1 MRWSW
6 QEAFAVADETTR
18 RALEHELGTLA
29 GNLAYRFFIALVPF
43 LVLLVA
49 VSGFVAHALQI
60 ADPAHQI
67 VGALGASL
75 PSDVAKVLQGQ
86 LEQTF
91 AARNAALVSAGV
103 VGTLVAAT
111 SAFMALFVACNRT
124 YGVAET
130 RSLVQRCGIALAL
143 TISAGTLVVVAF
155 TLVVAGEAISGRLV
169 DALGARGG
177 WGVVVGVAKG
187 LLEALLVLLAVMAL
201 YRIAPN
207 RRTRRSGMLPGALLF
222 VLVWV
227 VATQIFALYLSHSR
241 AFGPTYGALAG
252 AVILLIWFYVTS
264 LIVLVG
270 AELNAVIE
278 QRLNPTQ
285 VAVERLQAQAA
296 AQQPNANP
304 ATRPAA
310 ELARAQRRS

>member
-6 QEAFAVADETTR
+6 HDALSVARETAR
-18 RALEHELGTLA
+18 RALEHDLGTLA

-60 ADPAHQI
+60 TDPAHQL

-103 VGTLVAAT
+103 VGTLIAAT
-111 SAFMALFVACNRT
+111 SACMALFVACNRT

-130 RSLVQRCGIALAL
+130 RSLAQRCGIALAL
-143 TISAGTLVVVAF
+143 TISAGTLIVVAF

-169 DALGARGG
+169 EALGAGG
-177 WGVVVGVAKG
+177 GSGEVVSVARG

-227 VATQIFALYLSHSR
+227 IATQIFALYFAHSR
-241 AFGPTYGALAG
+241 AFVTTYGALAG

-278 QRLNPTQ
+278 QRNNPTQ
-285 VAVERLQAQAA
+285 VAVERLQAQAT
-296 AQQPNANP
+296 AQQNGN
-304 ATRPAA
+304 PAA
-310 ELARAQRRS
+310 ELAHARPRS